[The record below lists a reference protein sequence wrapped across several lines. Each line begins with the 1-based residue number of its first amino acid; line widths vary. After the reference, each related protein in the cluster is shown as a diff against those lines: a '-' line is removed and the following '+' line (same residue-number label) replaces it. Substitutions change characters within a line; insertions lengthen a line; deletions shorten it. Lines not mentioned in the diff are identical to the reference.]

1 MTKKKIVVI
10 DIGTHKCQEFLAMF
24 HTNPFALFARVA
36 AYKIFRLPSPTFKET
51 FSMIS
56 SQKLLKQNRDR
67 FFTILTEPNTNVLSH
82 PLYNKA
88 DQVFCLAVGK
98 TSKNIKLS
106 NLYFHSVQID
116 LDEQGSSIFEEKKGK
131 KSTFSLPITQV
142 DPEYYLNFI
151 KQNIEHKFPN
161 IDYEIVLRMNCEGSE
176 YDVIQGAK
184 KIFGAQFSLV
194 LGSLDDVL
202 KYHGQDV
209 YNQMEKFLEDNRI
222 DFRVFNTILTSHAE
236 ALKVLVSKL
245 H

>member
-1 MTKKKIVVI
+1 MEKKCPYIRRNVKSIY
-10 DIGTHKCQEFLAMF
+10 DESKS
-24 HTNPFALFARVA
+24 N
-36 AYKIFRLPSPTFKET
+36 YKIEKLKNYYIGGT
-51 FSMIS
+51 FS
-56 SQKLLKQNRDR
+56 
-67 FFTILTEPNTNVLSH
+67 
-82 PLYNKA
+82 Y
-88 DQVFCLAVGK
+88 
-98 TSKNIKLS
+98 
-106 NLYFHSVQID
+106 
-116 LDEQGSSIFEEKKGK
+116 SINKKGAQY
-131 KSTFSLPITQV
+131 L
-142 DPEYYLNFI
+142 LNFI

>member
-24 HTNPFALFARVA
+24 HTNPFVLFARVTA
-36 AYKIFRLPSPTFKET
+36 HKIFRLPSPTFKET
-51 FSMIS
+51 LSMIR

-67 FFTILTEPNTNVLSH
+67 FFSILTEPNINVLSH

-98 TSKNIKLS
+98 TSQNIKLS
-106 NLYFHSVQID
+106 NLYFHSAQID

-151 KQNIEHKFPN
+151 KQNIEQKFPN

-176 YDVIQGAK
+176 YDVIQEAK

-202 KYHGQDV
+202 KYYGQDV

-222 DFRVFNTILTSHAE
+222 DFRTFNTILTSHAE
-236 ALKVLVSKL
+236 ALKALVSKL